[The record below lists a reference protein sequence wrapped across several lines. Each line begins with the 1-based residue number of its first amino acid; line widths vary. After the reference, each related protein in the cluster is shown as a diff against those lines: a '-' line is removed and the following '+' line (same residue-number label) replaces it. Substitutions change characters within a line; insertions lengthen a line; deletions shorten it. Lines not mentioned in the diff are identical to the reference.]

1 MQSGILGL
9 GSNKWALLILPS
21 KGVGSYGLAL
31 EGMDLMKLGE
41 KKFLR
46 ISTQPFMKFCILK
59 VDDKTFIY
67 EIKKCINGFGDRS
80 PCNGF

>member
-41 KKFLR
+41 KKVFADFHA
-46 ISTQPFMKFCILK
+46 T
-59 VDDKTFIY
+59 IY
-67 EIKKCINGFGDRS
+67 EVLHFKG
-80 PCNGF
+80 